1 MRHHTAIVLAA
12 GTSSR
17 MGEENKLL
25 LPFRESTVLENV
37 VEVVC
42 ASSIE
47 DVIVVTGHQD
57 RQIRDALSSHRVRIA
72 YNPEFEDGLSTSIR
86 RGVLASVPETD
97 SFMICMGDMP
107 FITEL
112 TIRRLIELSDAAEL
126 PSIVVT
132 TFEGR
137 RGHPVV
143 FDSVFR
149 PELMKLQGDAGAKSI
164 LEAHPEAV
172 VEVEVRDSH
181 VLEDID
187 TWESYTAARDA

>member
-1 MRHHTAIVLAA
+1 
-12 GTSSR
+12 